1 MNNQNNISSSILD
14 TCFNCGEKRPE
25 DDFFWLRDFICQ
37 KCNFNHYVNINDLL
51 NDFFNENKNNELII
65 NRKQF
70 REIMK
75 SDFGSD
81 FVKERRKSAL
91 ELFPFNIVFG
101 ITIEPN
107 VSYIVFY
114 EHPKELSY
122 EEKYP
127 YRDETYGSQPLLS
140 HTQYRFIIITGKN
153 WEYSFNLDE
162 YRYEDLLD
170 IDYKIE
176 TSKSLFTNKEIE
188 VLRIPTRGYFPKMR
202 LVRKPTG
209 SNIVVNEEHKH
220 LLNKLIEKIKTSF
233 LNLKDFQKDIIEG
246 KLTELNNSKSQ
257 VLKELDKDGN
267 GQVDVIEG
275 DDFNLLLKRH
285 QKHITELGR
294 NDNKNYIQQFIQLK
308 NYLVD
313 ERKNIQH
320 LFNLLNDVQ
329 NQELLDDY
337 VNILNNN
344 IHSYKVLLIHSL
356 NMICVLIEDDL
367 LTFYDTYERLDKLN
381 VFNSNFQ
388 NQMLSRLSNI
398 ETRLD
403 DVIYSIQ
410 DMSLEIV
417 SSLDMLT
424 DEIQQSSNMLS
435 KNLESIESSIDVNTF
450 ITGIGVYQMYKMN
463 KKLN

>member
-1 MNNQNNISSSILD
+1 MNSQNNISSSILD
-14 TCFNCGEKRPE
+14 ICFNCGEEYKDYGKCLECEYSPYE
-25 DDFFWLRDFICQ
+25 GLYKSFIHFFEKNKNIIC
-37 KCNFNHYVNINDLL
+37 YDNISDIITNDLSRKEYINTFFCGYGQYVKEDIFDKSVPNTWGVELDPL
-51 NDFFNENKNNELII
+51 NDT
-65 NRKQF
+65 
-70 REIMK
+70 
-75 SDFGSD
+75 G
-81 FVKERRKSAL
+81 
-91 ELFPFNIVFG
+91 IVFMEDSFYL
-101 ITIEPN
+101 IEN
-107 VSYIVFY
+107 MDSI
-114 EHPKELSY
+114 
-122 EEKYP
+122 YP
-127 YRDETYGSQPLLS
+127 LI
-140 HTQYRFIIITGKN
+140 HCKQYHYNK
-153 WEYSFNLDE
+153 
-162 YRYEDLLD
+162 LLD
-170 IDYKIE
+170 IKFKFEKGIFFNSNYLVLDGNYSLGFYDSELKKEFLIKLINETFKFLNEVKNKQKI
-176 TSKSLFTNKEIE
+176 I
-188 VLRIPTRGYFPKMR
+188 
-202 LVRKPTG
+202 
-209 SNIVVNEEHKH
+209 VNEKQ
-220 LLNKLIEKIKTSF
+220 T
-233 LNLKDFQKDIIEG
+233 Q
-246 KLTELNNSKSQ
+246 LNNSKSQ
-257 VLKELDKDGN
+257 LLKELDKDGN
-267 GQVDVIEG
+267 GLVDVIEA
-275 DDFNLLLKRH
+275 DDFYLLLKRH

-329 NQELLDDY
+329 NQELLDEY

-344 IHSYKVLLIHSL
+344 IHSYKVLLIHSI

-367 LTFYDTYERLDKLN
+367 LAFYDIYERLDKLN

-450 ITGIGVYQMYKMN
+450 ITGIGVYQMYKTN
-463 KKLN
+463 KNLN